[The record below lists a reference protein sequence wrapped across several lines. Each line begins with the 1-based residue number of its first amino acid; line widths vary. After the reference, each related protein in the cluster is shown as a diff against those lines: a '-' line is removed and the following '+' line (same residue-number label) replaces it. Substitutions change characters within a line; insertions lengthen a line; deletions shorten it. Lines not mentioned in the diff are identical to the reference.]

1 MFTLEHTSTKY
12 VFKSRTRLVVNDWI
26 QRDSN
31 SLSPNVSQVFNEQ
44 DLIFWKSETEF
55 YEYLKQSINDLL
67 KL

>member
-1 MFTLEHTSTKY
+1 MLSLEHTSTKY
-12 VFKSRTRLVVNDWI
+12 VFKSRTRLDLNDWI

-55 YEYLKQSINDLL
+55 YEYLKQSIINLL

>member
-1 MFTLEHTSTKY
+1 MFSLEHSSTKY
-12 VFKSRTRLVVNDWI
+12 VFKSRTRLDLNDWI

-55 YEYLKQSINDLL
+55 YEYLKQSIINLL